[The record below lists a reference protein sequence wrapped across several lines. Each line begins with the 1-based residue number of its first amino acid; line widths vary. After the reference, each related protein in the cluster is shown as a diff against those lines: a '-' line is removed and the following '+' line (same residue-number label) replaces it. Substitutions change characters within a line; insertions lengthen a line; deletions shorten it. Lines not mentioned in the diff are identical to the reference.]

1 MNINWYPGHMK
12 KSLDKIRESLKMV
25 DIVAELVDARIPIS
39 SRNPVINEIL
49 KDFPRLIIL
58 NKVDMAD
65 PKETKKWVEY
75 FNKLNIPVVE
85 FNSIHDKKTDKIY
98 QSARNLLSEKFEKM
112 AGKDMKS
119 DIINMMVVGIP
130 NVGKSTFI
138 NNVSKRRG
146 LKVGNR
152 PGVTRVSQWIKTDS
166 NIMLLDT
173 PGVLWPKLDTPDKGQ
188 SLAFTGAIKDENL
201 DLENLTFNL
210 IKVINDKDKSLLKNR
225 YGVDTNQET
234 LEIMDAIAR
243 KTGSISRGNEIDYYK
258 VSVIFLDDF
267 RKLRIGRITLE
278 TVADLENISD
288 MN

>member
-39 SRNPVINEIL
+39 SRNPVINDIL
-49 KDFPRLIIL
+49 KDSPRLIIF

-65 PKETKKWVEY
+65 PVETRKWIAN
-75 FNKLNIPVVE
+75 FQSQNIPVVE
-85 FNSIHDKKTDKIY
+85 FNSITDKKTEKIY
-98 QSARNLLSEKFEKM
+98 QKARVLLHEKFERNK
-112 AGKDMKS
+112 GKDITS
-119 DIINMMVVGIP
+119 DLIKMMVVGIP

-138 NNVSKRRG
+138 NNVSRKRG
-146 LKVGNR
+146 TKVGNK
-152 PGVTRVSQWIKTDS
+152 PGVTRINQWIKTDS
-166 NIMLLDT
+166 NILLLDT

-210 IKVINDKDKSLLKNR
+210 IELIAKRHPEMLVKR
-225 YGVDTNQET
+225 YGVDVNVET
-234 LEIMDAIAR
+234 IELMDAIGR
-243 KTGSISRGNEIDYYK
+243 KVGAISRGNEIDYYK
-258 VSVIFLDDF
+258 LSVLFLDDF

-278 TVADLENISD
+278 RIEDLSINV
-288 MN
+288 N